1 MVTAIPIFIVL
12 LFRTLKISKNLL
24 EFPGICCIAL
34 KVLSAP
40 KCVIKVQLPTKYLNE
55 CDVD

>member
-12 LFRTLKISKNLL
+12 LFRTLKIYKNLL
-24 EFPGICCIAL
+24 EFPDICCIVL

-40 KCVIKVQLPTKYLNE
+40 KCVIKVQLSTTYLNE